1 MQVTGPRRAF
11 VHTAELVL
19 AWDTPAEGP
28 GGAVT
33 LALCGSVAHQ
43 PPCRWPHHS
52 AIGPVSRPARFRTVF
67 IATDDEEPAVRDRI
81 DAALR
86 AGAWGVRASG
96 AGVLHVDER
105 DLAERLASS
114 AAP

>member
-1 MQVTGPRRAF
+1 MQPAGARRAF

-19 AWDTPAEGP
+19 EWDTPAEAP

-33 LALCGSVAHQ
+33 LALCGAVDHQ

-67 IATDDEEPAVRDRI
+67 IATDEDEQAVRDRI

-86 AGAWGVRASG
+86 AGTWGVRATG
-96 AGVLHVDER
+96 AGVLHVDEHE
-105 DLAERLASS
+105 LAERLASHAS
-114 AAP
+114 M